1 MIGKFIGKMLTLYFC
16 IIFIS
21 FMVIDNVIFCKN
33 VFKYGCGVIVFNID
47 YIKIKVF

>member
-1 MIGKFIGKMLTLYFC
+1 
-16 IIFIS
+16 
-21 FMVIDNVIFCKN
+21 MVIDNVIFCKN